1 MSKNLFFQWW
11 CLHIVS
17 LSLIQPWKGI
27 SERKRNFTYHFGG
40 TTPLLSNLNESR
52 CFPFCVWGEFKRK
65 AGKIVSFRLIHPSLN
80 YVFLR
85 VGKAYYP
92 RPVSR
97 KSFNSPRITKPPT
110 LTTNEPLTKHLSK
123 NMIFLLG

>member
-1 MSKNLFFQWW
+1 M
-11 CLHIVS
+11 
-17 LSLIQPWKGI
+17 
-27 SERKRNFTYHFGG
+27 
-40 TTPLLSNLNESR
+40 
-52 CFPFCVWGEFKRK
+52 K
-65 AGKIVSFRLIHPSLN
+65 AGVFRFAFGESSREKLEKIVSFRLIHPSLN